1 MWVRYECHIVSVSR
15 LLLSVTFIPSGLKE
29 ERTRICHSFWEEEWM
44 GSLVMFSVGLLR
56 TRWAPLDTG
65 ALSPELP
72 FCV

>member
-1 MWVRYECHIVSVSR
+1 MWVRYECQIVSVSR
-15 LLLSVTFIPSGLKE
+15 LLLSMTFIASGLKE
-29 ERTRICHSFWEEEWM
+29 ERTGICHSFWEEEWT
-44 GSLVMFSVGLLR
+44 GSWVMFSVGLLR

>member
-1 MWVRYECHIVSVSR
+1 MWVRYECPRDSVSR
-15 LLLSVTFIPSGLKE
+15 LLLSMTFIASGLKE
-29 ERTRICHSFWEEEWM
+29 ERTGICHSFWEEEWT
-44 GSLVMFSVGLLR
+44 GSWVMFRVGLLR